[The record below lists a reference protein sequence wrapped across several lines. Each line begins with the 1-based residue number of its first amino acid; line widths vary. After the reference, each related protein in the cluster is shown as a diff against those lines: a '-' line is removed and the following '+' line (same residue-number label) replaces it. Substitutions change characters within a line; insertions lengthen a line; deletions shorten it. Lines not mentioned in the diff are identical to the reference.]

1 MFSSKSHKPSAKI
14 DTLIGAGTRIAG
26 DVIFSGGL
34 RVDGEIK
41 GNVAA
46 DVAKESTLTISE
58 HASIEGNI
66 AVSHLVVNGVVIGP
80 IRVSGFCELQSH
92 ARVTGDIEYS
102 SIEIHLG
109 AVVQGRLIHQG
120 QMAAKSVEL
129 KLAASNK

>member
-14 DTLIGAGTRIAG
+14 DTLIGAGTRIVG

-41 GNVAA
+41 GNVTA
-46 DVAKESTLTISE
+46 DDAKESTLTISE
-58 HASIEGNI
+58 HASVEGNV
-66 AVSHLVVNGVVIGP
+66 AVSHLIVNGVVIGP
-80 IRVSGFCELQSH
+80 IRVSGFCELQSR

-102 SIEIHLG
+102 TIEIHLG

-120 QMAAKSVEL
+120 HVAAKSVEL